1 MNYEV
6 ESEDELEA
14 IVPQLWQKASTQ
26 NILLFRG
33 DLGAGKTTLIKAIG
47 RHLGITDI
55 MSSPSFG
62 IVNEYEFGPDHIYH
76 IDLYRIKDIA
86 EIYEFGLP
94 EILDSG
100 AICLIEWPEITE
112 EIWQDYDHSDISVTT
127 KKSGGRRIFVK

>member
-62 IVNEYEFGPDHIYH
+62 IVNEYELD
-76 IDLYRIKDIA
+76 RI
-86 EIYEFGLP
+86 
-94 EILDSG
+94 
-100 AICLIEWPEITE
+100 
-112 EIWQDYDHSDISVTT
+112 IST
-127 KKSGGRRIFVK
+127 I